1 MKKASNKLF
10 KEMIFYVQRLP
21 LIKQLEALD
30 FIKWLWGGPGG
41 KEKEFSAEE
50 IKKMEALAKKRGG
63 AKFKDWKSAKS
74 YLESLMR

>member
-10 KEMIFYVQRLP
+10 KEMIFYVQKLP

-30 FIKWLWGGPGG
+30 FIKWLWGGPGR
-41 KEKEFSAEE
+41 KEEEFTSEE
-50 IKKMEALAKKRGG
+50 IKKMESLAKKKGG
-63 AKFKDWKSAKS
+63 VKFKDWQSAKK